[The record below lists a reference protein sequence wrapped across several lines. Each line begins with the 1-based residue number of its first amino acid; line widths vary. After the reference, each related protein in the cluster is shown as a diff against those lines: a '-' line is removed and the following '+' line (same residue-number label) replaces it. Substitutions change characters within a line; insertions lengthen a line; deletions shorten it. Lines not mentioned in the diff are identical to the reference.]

1 MSGDKKVLKS
11 ICLGNAELKLK
22 KFLSEEFLTTVSLS
36 FMNSNWG
43 YFM

>member
-11 ICLGNAELKLK
+11 VCFGNAELKLK

>member
-1 MSGDKKVLKS
+1 MYGDKKVLKS
-11 ICLGNAELKLK
+11 IWVGNAEFKLK
-22 KFLSEEFLTTVSLS
+22 KFLSEEFLMTVSLS